1 MGRKGES
8 ITLSLKDHE
17 KRTLEELAREYGMMW
32 GDRPNISQLLKSIAA
47 RELLIAKNHDWD
59 REKITTLNNIRK
71 ILIDSGNLSEAK
83 LIARILCD
91 RSELNAPFK
100 QEIDNFLHQPLP
112 CWRQE
117 IDNLINRNQPF
128 KLVYQD
134 ASDRIWQ
141 YTVLYAKVE
150 FIEKRLYLLCRC
162 EEREGNLDV
171 EELRHNWSLRLDR
184 IKEAEIIEIDRNW
197 ENNLQQVTVEF
208 HLFGGLVSN
217 YESKP
222 EDISIEVKTTLY
234 DRAYKKVVRNVFS
247 TFWFFRDIAR
257 YWGDC
262 EIVSP
267 LNIRE
272 KFITEKLQSLNR
284 NYQ

>member
-1 MGRKGES
+1 
-8 ITLSLKDHE
+8 
-17 KRTLEELAREYGMMW
+17 
-32 GDRPNISQLLKSIAA
+32 
-47 RELLIAKNHDWD
+47 
-59 REKITTLNNIRK
+59 
-71 ILIDSGNLSEAK
+71 
-83 LIARILCD
+83 LCD
-91 RSELNAPFK
+91 RSEINSPLRHELENFLF
-100 QEIDNFLHQPLP
+100 QEIPNWRSLLDNFIK
-112 CWRQE
+112 RQ
-117 IDNLINRNQPF
+117 QPF

-134 ASDRIWQ
+134 ANDRIWQ

-162 EEREGNLDV
+162 EETGGNLEV

-184 IKEAEIIEIDRNW
+184 IKQAEIIEIDRSW
-197 ENNLQQVTVEF
+197 ENSLQQVPVEF

-222 EDISIEVKTTLY
+222 EDISIEVQITE
-234 DRAYKKVVRNVFS
+234 DNRPYKKVIKNVFS

-257 YWGDC
+257 YWEDC

-272 KFITEKLQSLNR
+272 KFIEKKLKLLNDR
-284 NYQ
+284 YYK